1 MRKIGDSIAMKS
13 VIGAGRYLD
22 DYDEVA

>member
-1 MRKIGDSIAMKS
+1 MRKIGDSIAMKG
-13 VIGAGRYLD
+13 IAFAARYLD